1 MKILKK
7 IKNFWDD
14 ESGMGVVEVVLIII
28 VLVGLVMLFK
38 KQITSLVNM
47 LLSKMSSILTR
58 LVICFLN
65 NITRPT
71 RTIIISTT
79 STTPIPLSSSQKFF
93 IFFNIFIIPFSY
105 LDKFF

>member
-38 KQITSLVNM
+38 KQITSLVNT
-47 LLSKMSSILTR
+47 LLSKMSSQAKQI
-58 LVICFLN
+58 
-65 NITRPT
+65 
-71 RTIIISTT
+71 
-79 STTPIPLSSSQKFF
+79 
-93 IFFNIFIIPFSY
+93 
-105 LDKFF
+105 

>member
-7 IKNFWDD
+7 IKKFWDD

-47 LLSKMSSILTR
+47 LLSKMSSQTKQI
-58 LVICFLN
+58 
-65 NITRPT
+65 
-71 RTIIISTT
+71 
-79 STTPIPLSSSQKFF
+79 
-93 IFFNIFIIPFSY
+93 
-105 LDKFF
+105 

>member
-28 VLVGLVMLFK
+28 VIVGLVMLFK

-47 LLSKMSSILTR
+47 LLSKMSSQAKQI
-58 LVICFLN
+58 
-65 NITRPT
+65 
-71 RTIIISTT
+71 
-79 STTPIPLSSSQKFF
+79 
-93 IFFNIFIIPFSY
+93 
-105 LDKFF
+105 

>member
-38 KQITSLVNM
+38 KQITSLVNI
-47 LLSKMSSILTR
+47 LLSKMSSQAKQI
-58 LVICFLN
+58 
-65 NITRPT
+65 
-71 RTIIISTT
+71 
-79 STTPIPLSSSQKFF
+79 
-93 IFFNIFIIPFSY
+93 
-105 LDKFF
+105 